1 MSEPSKQKLC
11 RDKTEPVRDTSHRLG
26 FMQVEF
32 AVPDDFDQIGRDEVA
47 RLYCA
52 TTLSTCG
59 YCFNRNGANKR

>member
-26 FMQVEF
+26 FMQGEF

-52 TTLSTCG
+52 TTL
-59 YCFNRNGANKR
+59 